1 MLLMPQNLRDL
12 LEKVAATVEEEVRA
26 VIAVAAVMIM
36 GEVAAV
42 AVIKAARMAAR
53 AEIIIQL

>member
-1 MLLMPQNLRDL
+1 MPQNLRDL